1 MSETNT
7 EHAVAKLA
15 DIPEGTAQRF
25 EVEGIDVAVIHTE
38 GQVYAIDDICSH
50 AEVSLS
56 EGQVEGCFIE
66 CWLHGSRFDVRT
78 GEPTGPPAV
87 EPVPVYTARVEGTG
101 PDATIYVSVTQAA
114 GQRGA
119 GQTWQS

>member
-1 MSETNT
+1 MTAEIGQ

-15 DIPEGTAQRF
+15 DIPPGTALR
-25 EVEGIDVAVIHTE
+25 VDVDGIDVAVVHTE
-38 GQVYAIDDICSH
+38 GHVFAIDDICSH

-56 EGQVEGCFIE
+56 EGEVEGCFIE
-66 CWLHGSRFDVRT
+66 CWLHGSRFDLRT

-101 PDATIYVSVTQAA
+101 ADATIYVSVTQ
-114 GQRGA
+114 GA
-119 GQTWQS
+119 GHTWQN